1 LVESGLRPLRPTP
14 AAKSLTM
21 GLLGYYWTQIYPAN
35 SIANAFQIVWGNFA
49 QYIVHIGWK
58 RWPLSYQPRVD
69 GIAYFLNCFCY
80 SDQYHLQV
88 LRPIHWTTHC
98 VDRSVHS
105 IRNENSFRKRQY
117 CDAVCVCKL
126 KGGNFKVAVK
136 IISPQASN
144 CNTSYMKDQV
154 FSILDESYA
163 TSSGT
168 MTLIIILVL
177 CERNALRLV
186 YAVGTL
192 FSTLSYTWPP
202 LCYIVAGVVPY
213 TKYCC
218 RSSRSSR
225 NESILINN
233 SSVQA

>member
-168 MTLIIILVL
+168 MTT
-177 CERNALRLV
+177 NNNP
-186 YAVGTL
+186 
-192 FSTLSYTWPP
+192 STLWTECVAPGICGGNP
-202 LCYIVAGVVPY
+202 LFHVVIY
-213 TKYCC
+213 VTASLLHSSWCC
-218 RSSRSSR
+218 SLY
-225 NESILINN
+225 EVLL
-233 SSVQA
+233 